1 MTKKN
6 NETEVVNEE
15 VFVDGVDPQN
25 TEMPETEENPS
36 QETEE
41 IVEEVKPVV
50 KTDAEVIAELNDKIL
65 RISADFQNFKNRK
78 IRDMNDARFNASCS
92 VIEEFLTVFS
102 HFNMAMQSVTNGDS
116 IEIVQQGMNM
126 ISTEFSGAFK
136 NLGVDMISAVGEKF
150 DPNIHDA
157 ISKQA
162 SDEVEEGVVIQQW
175 KPGYKY
181 KTRLL
186 QPATVVVS
194 SGPAKEDEESK

>member
-6 NETEVVNEE
+6 KENEVPNEE
-15 VFVDGVDPQN
+15 AIPQDVDATTVETPV
-25 TEMPETEENPS
+25 TEES
-36 QETEE
+36 VAEE
-41 IVEEVKPVV
+41 VEAVVEEKPVV

-65 RISADFQNFKNRK
+65 RISADAQNFRNRK

-126 ISTEFSGAFK
+126 ISTEFTGAFK
-136 NLGVDMISAVGEKF
+136 NLGVETISAVGEKF
-150 DPNIHDA
+150 DPTIHDA

-162 SDEVEEGVVIQQW
+162 SDEVDEGVVLQQW
-175 KPGYKY
+175 KPGYRY
-181 KTRLL
+181 KDRLL

-194 SGPAKEDEESK
+194 SGPAQEEEESK